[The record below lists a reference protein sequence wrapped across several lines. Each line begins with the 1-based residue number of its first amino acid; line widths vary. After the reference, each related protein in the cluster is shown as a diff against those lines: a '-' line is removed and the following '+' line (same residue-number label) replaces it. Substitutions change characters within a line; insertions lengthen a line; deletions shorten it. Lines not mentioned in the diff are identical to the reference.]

1 MSGGPSRDV
10 MMDASGTTGCPLPSE
25 PATHGEGRVLL
36 GPQSFSKGTAGGR
49 TGVNVCVIS
58 FLHSVVVSGPQ
69 LRIFPEISKGED
81 IKN

>member
-25 PATHGEGRVLL
+25 PATHGEGIVPL
-36 GPQSFSKGTAGGR
+36 GPQSFSEGTAGGR
-49 TGVNVCVIS
+49 TEVNVCVVS
-58 FLHSVVVSGPQ
+58 FVSGPQ